1 VAGALPVDGRMS
13 GEQTQKRRCVAGD
26 CSARLLRQFA
36 RRRWPASHLF
46 SPFTSQQQSSILQ
59 APRSKA
65 PAPVQTPQH
74 PAFLRCCCCPLLV
87 FPGNEERPLTTSSW
101 CLSASQAHPGPLS
114 YLSSPALRCHA
125 PIHKAPTTDDR
136 RPLSLTLRTQ
146 LHLLCAR
153 LSPLPALSPAVLAPL
168 CSVSGILR
176 SLQGPWI
183 ACLARS
189 ARFATLPPTVW

>member
-1 VAGALPVDGRMS
+1 LQEIAARAFFVSSLAGG
-13 GEQTQKRRCVAGD
+13 G
-26 CSARLLRQFA
+26 
-36 RRRWPASHLF
+36 
-46 SPFTSQQQSSILQ
+46 QQQSSILQ

-146 LHLLCAR
+146 LRASVAIA
-153 LSPLPALSPAVLAPL
+153 SPLSCCPRPSLFRVRDPALPARPL
-168 CSVSGILR
+168 DCLPRPLR
-176 SLQGPWI
+176 AFRDPSSHSLV
-183 ACLARS
+183 
-189 ARFATLPPTVW
+189 ATP